1 MPVAGGTSG
10 WPEGQPYQKKGS
22 NVSNQDQ
29 QSGESKQPE
38 LPTGELLDA
47 RGAARRRFTRAG
59 VGASGVLM
67 TLASQPG
74 MAAVCATPSGSL
86 SSGMSSRAPNIAETC
101 GGLSQGYW
109 KNKDWPAGTSRDA
122 RFGDI
127 FPCSSSS
134 TVMAGM
140 KMYDV
145 LCNADTNVDK
155 FNTGSHTVSAYL
167 NYRSDATYVITPAIL
182 SKMWK
187 EYQDTGGQAVGF
199 YVPAVNHKWYGF
211 DIVNYIVST
220 FHN

>member
-1 MPVAGGTSG
+1 
-10 WPEGQPYQKKGS
+10 
-22 NVSNQDQ
+22 VSNQEQ
-29 QSGESKQPE
+29 LSGESKQPAASK
-38 LPTGELLDA
+38 PLDA

-86 SSGMSSRAPNIAETC
+86 SSGMTSRAPNTQVTC
-101 GGLSQGYW
+101 GGVSPGYW
-109 KNKDWPAGTSRDA
+109 KNHAWPVGCDRNA

-127 FPCSSSS
+127 FPCSAASS
-134 TVMAGM
+134 VMANM

-145 LCNADTNVDK
+145 LCNNDTNVDK
-155 FNTGSHTVSAYL
+155 HNTGAHVVSAFC
-167 NYRSDATYVITPAIL
+167 NYRQDPTYVITPTIL
-182 SKMWK
+182 SKIWK
-187 EYQDTGGQAVGF
+187 EYQDTGGQAVGY

-220 FHN
+220 FHA

>member
-1 MPVAGGTSG
+1 M
-10 WPEGQPYQKKGS
+10 
-22 NVSNQDQ
+22 SNQDQ
-29 QSGESKQPE
+29 LSGESKQPAATE
-38 LPTGELLDA
+38 SLDA

-86 SSGMSSRAPNIAETC
+86 SSGMTSRAPNTQVTC
-101 GGLSQGYW
+101 GGVSPGYW
-109 KNKDWPAGTSRDA
+109 KNHDWPAGTSRTA

-127 FPCSSSS
+127 FPCGPSSL
-134 TVMAGM
+134 VMSNM
-140 KMYDV
+140 TMYDV

-155 FNTGSHTVSAYL
+155 FNTASHVVSAYC
-167 NYRSDATYVITPAIL
+167 NYRQDPTYVITPTIL

-187 EYQDTGGQAVGF
+187 EYQDTGGQAVGY

-220 FHN
+220 FHA

>member
-1 MPVAGGTSG
+1 
-10 WPEGQPYQKKGS
+10 
-22 NVSNQDQ
+22 VSNQDQ
-29 QSGESKQPE
+29 QNGESKQPA
-38 LPTGELLDA
+38 LPATELLDA
-47 RGAARRRFTRAG
+47 RGAARRKFTRAG

-86 SSGMSSRAPNIAETC
+86 SSGMTSRAPNTQVTC
-101 GGLSQGYW
+101 GGVSPGYW
-109 KNKDWPAGTSRDA
+109 RNHDWPAGTDRNA

-127 FPCSSSS
+127 FPCSAASS
-134 TVMAGM
+134 VMANM

-145 LCNADTNVDK
+145 LICDDPAIDK

-167 NYRSDATYVITPAIL
+167 NYRKDTTYVITPAIM
-182 SKMWK
+182 SKIWK
-187 EYQDTGGQAVGF
+187 EYQDTGGQAIGY

-220 FHN
+220 FHA